1 MELRFRFR
9 FTGYYG
15 AVFGAPLY
23 NYAAA
28 VISNYQ
34 LRAFQRTNAASLI
47 ILAYSTVMRADESLR
62 TRLRTDLRLP
72 LP

>member
-23 NYAAA
+23 NYTVAI
-28 VISNYQ
+28 ISNYQ
-34 LRAFQRTNAASLI
+34 LQASQRTDAASLI
-47 ILAYSTVMRADESLR
+47 ILTYSTAIRADESL
-62 TRLRTDLRLP
+62 
-72 LP
+72 